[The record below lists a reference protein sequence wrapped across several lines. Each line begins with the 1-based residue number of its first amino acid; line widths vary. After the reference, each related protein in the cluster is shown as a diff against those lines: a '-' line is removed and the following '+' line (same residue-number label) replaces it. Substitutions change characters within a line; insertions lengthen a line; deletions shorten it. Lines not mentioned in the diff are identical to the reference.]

1 MTKKHLQLAVTAL
14 ALAAVATVEAD
25 SSRDRLLRAAYDH
38 GVRYSQKIDF
48 PNRISP
54 NGDPVSGQAQFGLS
68 ADGHS
73 IDLSRAVFDGTSVI
87 AGSIQANGR
96 GCATCHRPEAH
107 LGLPPGPLSATI
119 PMDDPLFTGI
129 EADAQGDPLSFDV
142 FNQFGLVH
150 HRPHRFNP
158 TLAPNDPYFRLFN
171 WRKSTHVL
179 NTVFTYGFLTEGR
192 ARDLVELTRGAI
204 FTHTQNG
211 PARFDDIANQHTHD
225 IAVFMEQQI
234 DPPVLKDLLDPAAPL
249 HDTLINDP
257 FYTVHPTNDLERRG
271 KVVFINNCMSCHNM
285 PNVFSNKDH
294 VDGPPL
300 NFPPP
305 AGHTFDIGVAQR
317 NALHLEFR
325 DYDVATGQRVPLV
338 LPLVTQDGRTINVT
352 VKDDVGLAGT
362 TARYEDLHRF
372 KVPQLRD
379 IKDLGPYFH
388 DNSAATLEDVVEYFN
403 SDDYNQSTD
412 GSQHPIHLSGPD
424 QQALLAF
431 LRIL

>member
-1 MTKKHLQLAVTAL
+1 MTRKHIQLAVTAL
-14 ALAAVATVEAD
+14 ALAAVATVQAD
-25 SSRDRLLRAAYDH
+25 SSRDFLLRVAYDH
-38 GVRYSQKIDF
+38 GVRYSPRIDF
-48 PNRISP
+48 PNFISD
-54 NGDPVSGQAQFGLS
+54 GDPVSGQAQFGLS
-68 ADGHS
+68 ADGKS

-96 GCATCHRPEAH
+96 GCATCHRPDAR

-119 PMDDPLFTGI
+119 PADDPLFTGLQ
-129 EADAQGDPLSFDV
+129 ADAQGDPLSFDM

-150 HRPHRFNP
+150 HRMHRFNP
-158 TLAPNDPYFRLFN
+158 TLPKDDPYFRLFA

-211 PARFDDIANQHTHD
+211 PYRFDDIANQHTHD
-225 IAVFMEQQI
+225 IAAFMQTQI
-234 DPPVLKDLLDPAAPL
+234 DPPELKDLLDPSAPL
-249 HDTLINDP
+249 HDKLVSDP
-257 FYTVHPTNDLERRG
+257 FYTVHPKTELERRG
-271 KVVFINNCMSCHNM
+271 QLVFEHNCMSCHNM
-285 PNVFSNKDH
+285 PNVFGNKDH

-305 AGHTFDIGVAQR
+305 VGHVFDIGVAQR

-338 LPLVTQDGRTINVT
+338 LPLVKQDGTTVMLTI
-352 VKDDVGLAGT
+352 KDDIGIAGST
-362 TARYEDLHRF
+362 GRYEDLHKF

-379 IKDLGPYFH
+379 IKELGPYFH
-388 DNSAATLEDVVEYFN
+388 DNSAATLEDVVDYFN
-403 SDDYNQSTD
+403 SSDYNESTD
-412 GSQHPIHLSGPD
+412 GRMHPIHMSSD
-424 QQALLAF
+424 EKQALLAF